1 MSGADI
7 RRLAGCGEVRWGRC
21 FPDPTM
27 AEASGRLGLLEG
39 SSCLSLDPVSFFWPE
54 ERLQGR
60 GWGGGAG
67 GVGEQPKELD
77 A

>member
-1 MSGADI
+1 
-7 RRLAGCGEVRWGRC
+7 
-21 FPDPTM
+21 M